1 MSKKPKLLMIAKKD
15 LLKLALGD
23 IKEASRRDKAAK
35 ARVAPKTTITCYN
48 C

>member
-1 MSKKPKLLMIAKKD
+1 MSEKPKLLTIAKKD
-15 LLKLALGD
+15 LLKLVLRDTKKAN
-23 IKEASRRDKAAK
+23 KQDKAAK

>member
-1 MSKKPKLLMIAKKD
+1 MSEKLKSLTIAKKD

-23 IKEASRRDKAAK
+23 IKEADRQDKAAK
-35 ARVAPKTTITCYN
+35 AEVAPKITITCYN

>member
-1 MSKKPKLLMIAKKD
+1 MSEKLKSLMIAKKD

-23 IKEASRRDKAAK
+23 TKEASRQDKAAK
-35 ARVAPKTTITCYN
+35 AGVALKMIITCYN

>member
-1 MSKKPKLLMIAKKD
+1 MSEKPKSLTIAKKD

-23 IKEASRRDKAAK
+23 TKEASRRDKAAK
-35 ARVAPKTTITCYN
+35 AGVAPKTTITCYN

>member
-1 MSKKPKLLMIAKKD
+1 MLEKPKLLTIAKKD

-23 IKEASRRDKAAK
+23 TKEASRWDKAAK
-35 ARVAPKTTITCYN
+35 AGVAPKTIITCYN